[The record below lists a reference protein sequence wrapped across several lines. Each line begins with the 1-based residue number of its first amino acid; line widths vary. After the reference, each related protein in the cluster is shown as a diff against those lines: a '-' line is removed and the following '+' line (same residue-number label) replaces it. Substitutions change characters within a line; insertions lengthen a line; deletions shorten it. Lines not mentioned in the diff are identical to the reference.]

1 MIRDMDSITFVL
13 GDFSLELKANQVW
26 IWKAGTEGAMTL
38 QAVLPLD
45 MLADALSV
53 AHMLVRR

>member
-1 MIRDMDSITFVL
+1 MDSITFVL